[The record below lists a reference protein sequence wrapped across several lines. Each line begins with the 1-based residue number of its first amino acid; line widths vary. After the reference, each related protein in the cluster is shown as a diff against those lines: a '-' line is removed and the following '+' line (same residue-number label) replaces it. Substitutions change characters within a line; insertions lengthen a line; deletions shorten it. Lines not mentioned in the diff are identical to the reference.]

1 MGLRE
6 DADRIIAAAIRDA
19 LPDVAVRRELE
30 RLPEEEGRLVVV
42 AIGKAAWQMAAAA
55 CDTLGERIDRGV
67 VVTKY
72 GHLRGGADAPCAVR
86 GGPSRSG

>member
-6 DADRIIAAAIRDA
+6 DADRIIAAALRDA

-42 AIGKAAWQMAAAA
+42 AIG
-55 CDTLGERIDRGV
+55 
-67 VVTKY
+67 
-72 GHLRGGADAPCAVR
+72 
-86 GGPSRSG
+86 

>member
-6 DADRIIAAAIRDA
+6 DADRIIAAALRDA

-30 RLPEEEGRLVVV
+30 RLPEEGGRLVVV

-55 CDTLGERIDRGV
+55 CDTLASGSTGAWSSRNTAIS
-67 VVTKY
+67 
-72 GHLRGGADAPCAVR
+72 GG
-86 GGPSRSG
+86 S

>member
-6 DADRIIAAAIRDA
+6 DADRIIAAALQDA

-30 RLPEEEGRLVVV
+30 RLPEAEGRLVVV

-55 CDTLGERIDRGV
+55 CEV
-67 VVTKY
+67 
-72 GHLRGGADAPCAVR
+72 
-86 GGPSRSG
+86 